1 MASEA
6 SEVAQAG
13 SGADGAVAGPE
24 FPSTWARLTPDKP
37 AVIVIDSESRPV
49 QTLSYAELDERSRR
63 CALLLRAA
71 GLRTGDHVVVLMENR
86 AEVFEVCWAA
96 LRSGLYV
103 TAVNTRL
110 SPDEASYVVDDSEAR
125 VLVTSVAMGELATA
139 IVPATPQVR
148 RRLVVG
154 GALAR
159 HDDYAEALAAVPDI
173 PLTDEREGETML
185 YSSGTTGRPKG
196 VKRPL
201 SGAPAGEEFRLRR
214 ACAAMGYDSSTVYL
228 SPAPLYHAAPLG
240 FTMAVHRLGGTVV
253 VMSRFDAERTLAL
266 IDRYRVT
273 DAQFVPTMF
282 VRLHRLPEAVRAGYD
297 LSSLRSV
304 LHGAAPCPVELKRAM
319 IDWWGPVIWEY
330 YAGTEGNGMTL
341 ISAEDW
347 LAHLGSVGRA
357 LVGQVHVVG
366 EDGEELGPGQTG
378 AVYFSGGR
386 RFEYHND
393 PDKTRGSYH
402 PLGWSTLGDV
412 GYLDPDKY
420 LYLTD
425 RLSYM
430 IISGGVNIY
439 PQETENVLVMHPSV
453 ADVAVIGV
461 PDPEMGEQVKAVV
474 QLADPDQAGE
484 AMAAE
489 LIEYCRARL
498 AHYKCPRSVDFTAAL
513 PRQENGKLY
522 KRLLRDAYRA
532 AQ

>member
-1 MASEA
+1 MVSDGV
-6 SEVAQAG
+6 VAAQQA
-13 SGADGAVAGPE
+13 ARQAGPE

-37 AVIVIDSESRPV
+37 AVVVLDAEGRAV
-49 QTLSYAELDERSRR
+49 RTMSYGELEDRSVR
-63 CALLLRAA
+63 CAHLLRAA
-71 GLRTGDHVVVLMENR
+71 GLGPGDHVAVLMENR

-96 LRSGLYV
+96 VRSGLYV
-103 TAVNTRL
+103 TVVNTRL
-110 SPDEASYVVDDSEAR
+110 SADEASYVVHDSGSQ
-125 VLVTSVAMGELATA
+125 VLVTSVAMAELATA
-139 IVPATPQVR
+139 IRPATPLVR

-154 GALAR
+154 GELAG
-159 HDDYAEALAAVPDI
+159 HDDYVAALAAAPAG
-173 PLTDEREGETML
+173 PLPVETEGETML

-201 SGAPAGEEFRLRR
+201 TGGALGSVFRVR
-214 ACAAMGYDSSTVYL
+214 ASIEAMGYDDSTVYL

-240 FTMAVHRLGGTVV
+240 YTMAVHRIGGTVV
-253 VMSRFDAERTLAL
+253 LMARFDAEQTLRL
-266 IDRYRVT
+266 IAEYRVSHV
-273 DAQFVPTMF
+273 QFVPTMF
-282 VRLHRLPEAVRAGYD
+282 VRLLRLPESVRAGYD

-304 LHGAAPCPVELKRAM
+304 VHAAAPCPVELKRSM
-319 IDWWGPVIWEY
+319 IDWWGPLIWEY

-341 ISAEDW
+341 ISSEDW
-347 LAHLGSVGRA
+347 LAHPGSVGRA
-357 LVGQVHVVG
+357 RIGEVHIVG
-366 EDGEELGPGQTG
+366 EGGRELPRGETG
-378 AVYFSGGR
+378 TVYFSGGA
-386 RFEYHND
+386 RFEYHQD
-393 PDKTRGSYH
+393 PAKTEGSYH

-412 GYLDPDKY
+412 GHLDPEGY

-425 RLSYM
+425 RLSHM

-439 PQETENVLVMHPSV
+439 PQETENVLAMHPEV

-474 QLADPDQAGE
+474 QLVDPDRAAPALAG
-484 AMAAE
+484 E

-532 AQ
+532 GAPAS